1 MIDIAMQNEGILGKS
16 YKDGTKLVTERG
28 TRGRK

>member
-1 MIDIAMQNEGILGKS
+1 MQNEGILGKS

-28 TRGRK
+28 TRGRKWRPK